1 MLEIVP
7 ALLKISRSCVLPAQ
21 TNVLSFRA
29 GEMVRGWSNMVKHG
43 RTWHNVA
50 AGSSCSMMDMLV
62 LGAAAGRQITEST
75 QQQNYNVDPDCLC
88 LNHV

>member
-50 AGSSCSMMDMLV
+50 AGSSCSMMDVLV
-62 LGAAAGRQITEST
+62 LGAAAGRVAAHIS
-75 QQQNYNVDPDCLC
+75 
-88 LNHV
+88 NHRVNPAAELQCRP